1 MTILEG
7 RTLLITG
14 VVTTDSI
21 AFSVARRAIGFGAD
35 VVLTALDRD
44 RVRCEQ
50 AASELGVL
58 DVFDLDVTRPAD
70 FERLE
75 QRLRAERGHL
85 DGALHAVA
93 FAPRDALAGSFLAAT
108 EGSVAQAFATS
119 AYSFASLARVLA
131 SLAPD
136 RGASLVGLDF
146 DAAAA
151 WPVYNWMGVC
161 KSALESINRYVA
173 RDLGA
178 KGIRSNLVAA
188 GPLHTRAANGI
199 PNFNRLLSAWEE
211 RAPLAWDPTDNAPVA
226 DAVCFLMSDLGRA
239 VTGEILHV
247 DGGYHAIAAPL
258 R

>member
-21 AFSVARRAIGFGAD
+21 AFSVARRAIGFGAE

-44 RVRCEQ
+44 LERCEL
-50 AASELGVL
+50 AASELGVTEVL
-58 DVFDLDVTRPAD
+58 ELDVTRPAD
-70 FERLE
+70 LARLE
-75 QRLRAERGHL
+75 QRLRAERGYL
-85 DGALHAVA
+85 DAALHAVA
-93 FAPRDALAGSFLAAT
+93 FAPRDALAGSFLAAGQ
-108 EGSVAQAFATS
+108 ESVAQAFATS
-119 AYSFASLARVLA
+119 AFSFASLARLLA

-136 RGASLVGLDF
+136 RGGSLVGLDF

-173 RDLGA
+173 RDLGV

-199 PNFNRLLSAWEE
+199 PDFERLLSAWEE
-211 RAPLAWDPTDNAPVA
+211 RSPLPWDPTDNEPVA
-226 DAVCFLMSDLGRA
+226 DAVCFLMSDMGRA
-239 VTGEILHV
+239 ITGEILHV
-247 DGGYHAIAAPL
+247 DGGYHAMAAPL